1 MYYFNPFMESYPEMV
16 SLERKRPDDGFN
28 SLYFTPEEAFS
39 KGNLI
44 KSQYDPYRSYQP
56 SMPMGKDEKEN
67 LLLLMMVYSGIL
79 HDLELLLDVNPED
92 KTAMNLFK
100 TYKGKYLEVEKT
112 YLEKYA
118 PLCPM
123 HSYEKNGAF
132 AYVKT
137 ASPWLKM

>member
-28 SLYFTPEEAFS
+28 FTPEEAFS

-67 LLLLMMVYSGIL
+67 LSNYYGYGSVSG
-79 HDLELLLDVNPED
+79 
-92 KTAMNLFK
+92 T
-100 TYKGKYLEVEKT
+100 
-112 YLEKYA
+112 
-118 PLCPM
+118 LCLRRR
-123 HSYEKNGAF
+123 NGCNHHRQ
-132 AYVKT
+132 
-137 ASPWLKM
+137 